1 MLCPCLTRR
10 AKNRCTKARVIKLTS
25 LALVTCAPAAA
36 AAAVAQDI
44 PRPVSYGLEIAI
56 RSGHADRGFIINDR
70 PVVQPEMWLSG
81 KGTEFSV
88 WSNFALAQTTDG
100 ARPQIVELEL
110 TREQQWG
117 KVTVAPAIRM
127 FFYHDALSA
136 DRTRSLEGWLNL
148 SYDVGPFSLFMHH
161 SIDVLTYKGAYFVDA
176 GIESEHHVSSSLEIG
191 GSLGAGYGSA
201 RFNDAYADIAIRAL
215 DRVSAE
221 TWLTVYMKHFYVG
234 PHFEFSSIVDRAV
247 RSGTPRPTYLL
258 VRLSIGGEF

>member
-1 MLCPCLTRR
+1 MLNGLT
-10 AKNRCTKARVIKLTS
+10 A
-25 LALVTCAPAAA
+25 LALIACASAASA
-36 AAAVAQDI
+36 IAQEI
-44 PRPVSYGLEIAI
+44 PRRTSYGVEIAF

-70 PVVQPEMWLSG
+70 PVIQPVIWLSG
-81 KGTEFSV
+81 SGAEFSL
-88 WSNFALAQTTDG
+88 WSNFALAQTSGG

-117 KVTVAPAIRM
+117 KFTVGPAVRM

-161 SIDVLTYKGAYFVDA
+161 SLDVLTYKGAYFVDA

-191 GSLGAGYGSA
+191 GSLGAGYASA

-247 RSGTPRPTYLL
+247 RAGTPRPTYLL